1 MNDCTAFC
9 FVRPTAW
16 LDTVSL
22 VMCCSNNVGR
32 ETIIKV
38 CSEDSAMYGASQ
50 EVGPHCCTALHC
62 CVGQY
67 GASQEA
73 EEAGPRLA
81 RLEET
86 QQVLW
91 LHWT

>member
-1 MNDCTAFC
+1 MNYCPALC

-16 LDTVSL
+16 LDNV

-50 EVGPHCCTALHC
+50 EVGPHCCTDCTA
-62 CVGQY
+62 VWGQY

-73 EEAGPRLA
+73 EEAGSRLA